1 MHWMLTPYDKH
12 ADDGFG
18 AMASAFKASAET
30 LMAAEHDSI
39 AQRELPTCFLL
50 RHAAEL
56 FLKSVLVVSHRA
68 LSGSE
73 EPFPLIRVAGKDKQL
88 TSIHHL
94 GSLYQGL
101 TELLNTHKADLESR
115 AKTAWLPMPPELDE
129 AIAKIDEM
137 DGRGVFFR
145 YPTDNNST
153 KSNNK
158 PLAIDEVMKW
168 QTEQQGFL
176 KALFVVDQN
185 DQVLEAFRYDS
196 ELLKSELATLTTACY
211 WLNCIHVGL
220 RMELAGG
227 W

>member
-1 MHWMLTPYDKH
+1 MHWMLTPYEKH

-39 AQRELPTCFLL
+39 AQRELPICFLL

-56 FLKSVLVVSHRA
+56 FLKSALVVSHRV

-73 EPFPLIRVAGKDKQL
+73 EPLPLIRVNGKDRQL
-88 TSIHHL
+88 TNIHHL
-94 GSLYQGL
+94 GSLYCGL
-101 TELLNTHKADLESR
+101 TELLNTHR
-115 AKTAWLPMPPELDE
+115 AKLEARARTAWLPMPTELDD
-129 AIAKIDEM
+129 AITKIDEM
-137 DGRGVFFR
+137 DARGVFFR
-145 YPTDNNST
+145 YPTENNST

-158 PLAIDEVMKW
+158 PLAIDDVMKW

-176 KALFVVDQN
+176 KAFFVVDEN

-196 ELLKSELATLTTACY
+196 ELLKSELGTLTTACY

-220 RMELAGG
+220 RVELAGG